1 MEIVI
6 DNIIDNPIIFDY
18 TSFLSKLCQQRLSL
32 IDAFTYLVPSF
43 EVTIK
48 ATEKNNLSCAE
59 KLEKKALKVLSS
71 NASDT
76 HNLIRLLYLAKQ
88 EGITQLVV
96 HLPYYLEEQQL
107 TELKNRIKGTIEY
120 FQGNSEQL
128 LFILD

>member
-1 MEIVI
+1 M
-6 DNIIDNPIIFDY
+6 
-18 TSFLSKLCQQRLSL
+18 
-32 IDAFTYLVPSF
+32 
-43 EVTIK
+43 
-48 ATEKNNLSCAE
+48 
-59 KLEKKALKVLSS
+59 LSS

>member
-1 MEIVI
+1 M
-6 DNIIDNPIIFDY
+6 
-18 TSFLSKLCQQRLSL
+18 
-32 IDAFTYLVPSF
+32 
-43 EVTIK
+43 
-48 ATEKNNLSCAE
+48 
-59 KLEKKALKVLSS
+59 
-71 NASDT
+71 
-76 HNLIRLLYLAKQ
+76 AKQ